1 MANYDKERINNIRK
15 NKQVIIDYYS
25 KTNNINELEDFL
37 HTINNWDLNSS
48 ELEEIKQKAN
58 ERLNILKNQN
68 NIKEIFDKAKEL
80 NSNISNFVIVE
91 TDKNINNKDYN
102 GFRNDVSYLK
112 YINNGENKL
121 YEINYEYI
129 ENIRNILLNE
139 NNKNLSSNEIY
150 NLLEPYLK
158 ELKQVDIDY
167 NNSLDNDKIKEETD
181 NILDDKI
188 REHYTN
194 NIDAV
199 LRERKIINEY
209 INKNGLENEKL
220 VYSLNSR
227 GERIYYLGE
236 KLIKFNDNNEM
247 FILDNN
253 SDTFVKDNGNKVEE
267 NTFDKYSNNNED
279 VKKIP
284 ENLYEYDE
292 SYYINLL
299 NSIFD
304 KINMS
309 ISLNEYENELLI
321 MFLKM
326 CIIFKEEEIPLNLF
340 EIYEKFKNSIK
351 DYKELYTDE
360 IIEIFNK
367 KNMLDENRKDLE
379 KELNE
384 KKLQLVKQNND
395 GFIDI
400 ILICCSI
407 IIVAIAILYIILV
420 KQ

>member
-139 NNKNLSSNEIY
+139 NNKSLSSNEIY

-158 ELKQVDIDY
+158 ELKQIDIDY

-188 REHYTN
+188 REYYTN

>member
-15 NKQVIIDYYS
+15 NKQIIIDYYS

-37 HTINNWDLNSS
+37 NTINNWDLNSP

-91 TDKNINNKDYN
+91 TDKNINDKDYN

-209 INKNGLENEKL
+209 INKNGLENEKF

-247 FILDNN
+247 FILDKD

-309 ISLNEYENELLI
+309 ISLNEYENELLV

>member
-1 MANYDKERINNIRK
+1 M
-15 NKQVIIDYYS
+15 
-25 KTNNINELEDFL
+25 
-37 HTINNWDLNSS
+37 H
-48 ELEEIKQKAN
+48 
-58 ERLNILKNQN
+58 
-68 NIKEIFDKAKEL
+68 
-80 NSNISNFVIVE
+80 
-91 TDKNINNKDYN
+91 
-102 GFRNDVSYLK
+102 
-112 YINNGENKL
+112 
-121 YEINYEYI
+121 
-129 ENIRNILLNE
+129 
-139 NNKNLSSNEIY
+139 
-150 NLLEPYLK
+150 LK
-158 ELKQVDIDY
+158 ELKQIDIDY

-188 REHYTN
+188 REYYTN

-199 LRERKIINEY
+199 LRERKIITEY

-220 VYSLNSR
+220 VYRLNSR

-360 IIEIFNK
+360 IIDLDAEIQV
-367 KNMLDENRKDLE
+367 ME
-379 KELNE
+379 KEM
-384 KKLQLVKQNND
+384 K
-395 GFIDI
+395 I
-400 ILICCSI
+400 
-407 IIVAIAILYIILV
+407 
-420 KQ
+420 

>member
-37 HTINNWDLNSS
+37 NTINNWDLNSS

-91 TDKNINNKDYN
+91 TDKNINDKDYN

-209 INKNGLENEKL
+209 INKNGLENEKF

-247 FILDNN
+247 FILDKD

-309 ISLNEYENELLI
+309 ISLNEYENELLV

>member
-15 NKQVIIDYYS
+15 NKQIIIDYYS

-37 HTINNWDLNSS
+37 NTINNWDLNSS

-68 NIKEIFDKAKEL
+68 NIKEIFDKSKEL
-80 NSNISNFVIVE
+80 NGNISNFVIVE
-91 TDKNINNKDYN
+91 TDKNINDKDYN

-139 NNKNLSSNEIY
+139 NNKSLSSNEIY

-158 ELKQVDIDY
+158 ELKQIDIDY

-236 KLIKFNDNNEM
+236 KIIKFNDNNEI
-247 FILDNN
+247 FILDKN

-309 ISLNEYENELLI
+309 ISLNEYENELLV

>member
-15 NKQVIIDYYS
+15 NKQIIIDYYS

-37 HTINNWDLNSS
+37 NTINNWDLNSP

-139 NNKNLSSNEIY
+139 NNKSLSSNEIY

-158 ELKQVDIDY
+158 ELKQIDIDY

-188 REHYTN
+188 REYYTN
-194 NIDAV
+194 NIVAV
-199 LRERKIINEY
+199 L
-209 INKNGLENEKL
+209 
-220 VYSLNSR
+220 
-227 GERIYYLGE
+227 
-236 KLIKFNDNNEM
+236 
-247 FILDNN
+247 
-253 SDTFVKDNGNKVEE
+253 
-267 NTFDKYSNNNED
+267 
-279 VKKIP
+279 
-284 ENLYEYDE
+284 
-292 SYYINLL
+292 
-299 NSIFD
+299 
-304 KINMS
+304 
-309 ISLNEYENELLI
+309 
-321 MFLKM
+321 
-326 CIIFKEEEIPLNLF
+326 
-340 EIYEKFKNSIK
+340 
-351 DYKELYTDE
+351 
-360 IIEIFNK
+360 
-367 KNMLDENRKDLE
+367 
-379 KELNE
+379 
-384 KKLQLVKQNND
+384 
-395 GFIDI
+395 
-400 ILICCSI
+400 
-407 IIVAIAILYIILV
+407 
-420 KQ
+420 

>member
-37 HTINNWDLNSS
+37 NTINNWDLNSS

-91 TDKNINNKDYN
+91 TDKNINDKDYN

-209 INKNGLENEKL
+209 INKNGIENEKF

-247 FILDNN
+247 FILDKD

-309 ISLNEYENELLI
+309 ISLNEYENELLV

>member
-15 NKQVIIDYYS
+15 NKQIIIDYYS

-37 HTINNWDLNSS
+37 NTINNWDLNSP

-139 NNKNLSSNEIY
+139 NNKSLSSNEIY

-158 ELKQVDIDY
+158 ELKQIDIDY

-188 REHYTN
+188 REYYTN

>member
-37 HTINNWDLNSS
+37 NTINNWDLNSS

-91 TDKNINNKDYN
+91 TDKNINDKDYN

-209 INKNGLENEKL
+209 INKN
-220 VYSLNSR
+220 
-227 GERIYYLGE
+227 
-236 KLIKFNDNNEM
+236 D
-247 FILDNN
+247 
-253 SDTFVKDNGNKVEE
+253 
-267 NTFDKYSNNNED
+267 
-279 VKKIP
+279 
-284 ENLYEYDE
+284 
-292 SYYINLL
+292 
-299 NSIFD
+299 
-304 KINMS
+304 
-309 ISLNEYENELLI
+309 
-321 MFLKM
+321 
-326 CIIFKEEEIPLNLF
+326 
-340 EIYEKFKNSIK
+340 
-351 DYKELYTDE
+351 
-360 IIEIFNK
+360 
-367 KNMLDENRKDLE
+367 
-379 KELNE
+379 
-384 KKLQLVKQNND
+384 
-395 GFIDI
+395 
-400 ILICCSI
+400 
-407 IIVAIAILYIILV
+407 
-420 KQ
+420 

>member
-1 MANYDKERINNIRK
+1 MVNYDKERINNIRK

-37 HTINNWDLNSS
+37 NTINNWDLNSS

-91 TDKNINNKDYN
+91 TDKNINDKDYN

-209 INKNGLENEKL
+209 INKNGLENEKF

-247 FILDNN
+247 FILDKD

-309 ISLNEYENELLI
+309 ISLNEYENELLV

>member
-37 HTINNWDLNSS
+37 NTINNWDLNSS
-48 ELEEIKQKAN
+48 ELEEIKKIAN

-91 TDKNINNKDYN
+91 TDKNINDKDYN

-139 NNKNLSSNEIY
+139 NNKNLSCNEIY

>member
-37 HTINNWDLNSS
+37 NTINNWDLNSS

-91 TDKNINNKDYN
+91 TDKNINDKDYN

-209 INKNGLENEKL
+209 INKNG
-220 VYSLNSR
+220 V
-227 GERIYYLGE
+227 
-236 KLIKFNDNNEM
+236 
-247 FILDNN
+247 
-253 SDTFVKDNGNKVEE
+253 
-267 NTFDKYSNNNED
+267 
-279 VKKIP
+279 
-284 ENLYEYDE
+284 
-292 SYYINLL
+292 
-299 NSIFD
+299 
-304 KINMS
+304 
-309 ISLNEYENELLI
+309 
-321 MFLKM
+321 
-326 CIIFKEEEIPLNLF
+326 
-340 EIYEKFKNSIK
+340 
-351 DYKELYTDE
+351 
-360 IIEIFNK
+360 
-367 KNMLDENRKDLE
+367 
-379 KELNE
+379 
-384 KKLQLVKQNND
+384 
-395 GFIDI
+395 
-400 ILICCSI
+400 
-407 IIVAIAILYIILV
+407 
-420 KQ
+420 